1 MTESTM
7 TAAELAAAGRAALIA
22 GDTVTARLRFREALE
37 IDPNHVEAL
46 LGMAAAVRPYRD
58 KREYLLRALSID
70 PNHSEARATLEHV
83 EARLAAGELLA
94 PTGVQVR
101 EREREEAVE
110 VTEPP
115 PVNAVTETET
125 LFCYRHPQR
134 ETGLRCISCSRP
146 ICPECARATPVGQI
160 CLECARERTPVN
172 YQVGPTQLLVA
183 GVVAVIYA
191 LFATFLAG
199 IAIGWA
205 GFFGFIVAFL
215 LGPMTGNAL
224 ARLVDWATGRKR
236 GRMLMIVVSVAYAC
250 GSLPYVAF
258 IILLGGFPL
267 ALLFFSI
274 IVVTTALAWLR

>member
-37 IDPNHVEAL
+37 LDPNYVEAL
-46 LGMAAAVRPYRD
+46 LGMATAVRPYRD
-58 KREYLLRALSID
+58 KREYLLRALAID
-70 PNHSEARATLEHV
+70 PNLAEARATLEQV

-101 EREREEAVE
+101 EQSETAV
-110 VTEPP
+110 VTEPSEP
-115 PVNAVTETET
+115 PAPSATET

-160 CLECARERTPVN
+160 CPDCARERMPVN
-172 YQVGPTQLLVA
+172 YQVAPIQLLIAGVVALLYGVIVTFVA
-183 GVVAVIYA
+183 GVV
-191 LFATFLAG
+191 
-199 IAIGWA
+199 IGWA

-224 ARLVDWATGRKR
+224 ARLIDWATGRKR
-236 GRMLMIVVSVAYAC
+236 GRLLMVVVSIAYSC
-250 GSLPYVAF
+250 GSLPYIGL

-267 ALLFFSI
+267 VLLFYSI

>member
-1 MTESTM
+1 MTESTI
-7 TAAELAAAGRAALIA
+7 TAAELVAAGRAALIA

-37 IDPNHVEAL
+37 IDPHSVDAL
-46 LGMAAAVRPYRD
+46 LGMATALRPYRD
-58 KREYLLRALSID
+58 KREYLLRALAVD
-70 PNHSEARATLEHV
+70 PENSEARATLEQV

-101 EREREEAVE
+101 EREEAAVE
-110 VTEPP
+110 EPP
-115 PVNAVTETET
+115 AAPVTPASET
-125 LFCYRHPQR
+125 LVCYRHPQR
-134 ETGLRCISCSRP
+134 ETGLRCISCGRP
-146 ICPECARATPVGQI
+146 ICTECARATPVGQI
-160 CLECARERTPVN
+160 CPECARERTPVN

-183 GVVAVIYA
+183 GVVALIYA
-191 LFATFLAG
+191 LLVTLVAG
-199 IAIGWA
+199 VVIGWA

-224 ARLVDWATGRKR
+224 SRLIDWATGRKR

-250 GSLPYVAF
+250 GSLPYIGF

>member
-7 TAAELAAAGRAALIA
+7 TAAELTAAGRAALIA

-46 LGMAAAVRPYRD
+46 LGMGAAVRPYRD
-58 KREYLLRALSID
+58 KREYLLRALQVD
-70 PNHSEARATLEHV
+70 PTNSEARTTLEYV

-101 EREREEAVE
+101 AYEEPIAT
-110 VTEPP
+110 TEPP
-115 PVNAVTETET
+115 PAEPLPET

-160 CLECARERTPVN
+160 CPECARERTPVN
-172 YQVGPTQLLVA
+172 YQVGPTQLFIAGVIALVYALIVTLIA
-183 GVVAVIYA
+183 GVV
-191 LFATFLAG
+191 
-199 IAIGWA
+199 IGWA

-236 GRMLMIVVSVAYAC
+236 GNILMIVVSVAYAC
-250 GSLPYVAF
+250 GSLPYIGY

-267 ALLFFSI
+267 ALLFYSI

>member
-7 TAAELAAAGRAALIA
+7 TAAELTAAGRAALIA

-37 IDPNHVEAL
+37 IDPNYVEAL

-58 KREYLLRALSID
+58 KREYLLRALAID
-70 PNHSEARATLEHV
+70 PNLTEARATLEQV
-83 EARLAAGELLA
+83 EAKLAAGELLA

-101 EREREEAVE
+101 EQNETAV
-110 VTEPP
+110 VTESAEPP
-115 PVNAVTETET
+115 ALPETET

-160 CLECARERTPVN
+160 CPDCARERTPVN
-172 YQVGPTQLLVA
+172 YQVGPTQLLIAGIVALLYGVIVTFVA
-183 GVVAVIYA
+183 GVV
-191 LFATFLAG
+191 
-199 IAIGWA
+199 IGWA

-224 ARLVDWATGRKR
+224 ARLIDWSTGRKR
-236 GRMLMIVVSVAYAC
+236 GRLLMIVVSIAYAC
-250 GSLPYVAF
+250 GSLPYIGL

-267 ALLFFSI
+267 VLLFYSI

>member
-1 MTESTM
+1 MTFETTS
-7 TAAELAAAGRAALIA
+7 TAAELTAAGRAALIA

-37 IDPNHVEAL
+37 IDPDHVDAL

-58 KREYLLRALSID
+58 KRDYLLRVLAID
-70 PNHSEARATLEHV
+70 PTHSEARATLEFV
-83 EARLAAGELLA
+83 EARLAAGDLLA

-101 EREREEAVE
+101 EDVAEPT

-115 PVNAVTETET
+115 PAEPLPTQEEVLV
-125 LFCYRHPQR
+125 CYRHPQR
-134 ETGLRCISCSRP
+134 ETGLRCISCGRL
-146 ICPECARATPVGQI
+146 ICPECAHATPVGQI
-160 CLECARERTPVN
+160 CPECVRERTPVN
-172 YQVGPTQLLVA
+172 YQVEPAQLLVA
-183 GVVAVIYA
+183 GIVSLIYA
-191 LFATFLAG
+191 LLVTLVAG
-199 IAIGWA
+199 VVIGWA

-224 ARLVDWATGRKR
+224 TRALDWATGRKR

-250 GSLPYVAF
+250 GSLPYIGF

>member
-37 IDPNHVEAL
+37 LDPNYVEAL
-46 LGMAAAVRPYRD
+46 LGMATAVRPYRD
-58 KREYLLRALSID
+58 KREYLLRALAID
-70 PNHSEARATLEHV
+70 PNLAEARATLEQV

-94 PTGVQVR
+94 PTSVQVR
-101 EREREEAVE
+101 EQSETAV
-110 VTEPP
+110 VTEPSEP
-115 PVNAVTETET
+115 PAPSEMET

-160 CLECARERTPVN
+160 CPDCARERMPVN
-172 YQVGPTQLLVA
+172 YQVAPIQLLIAGVVALLYGVIVTFVA
-183 GVVAVIYA
+183 GVV
-191 LFATFLAG
+191 
-199 IAIGWA
+199 IGWA

-224 ARLVDWATGRKR
+224 ARLIDWATGRKR
-236 GRMLMIVVSVAYAC
+236 GRLLMVVVSIAYSC
-250 GSLPYVAF
+250 GSLPYIGL

-267 ALLFFSI
+267 VLLFYSI

>member
-22 GDTVTARLRFREALE
+22 GDTVTARFRFREALE
-37 IDPNHVEAL
+37 LDPNYVEAL

-58 KREYLLRALSID
+58 KREYLLRALAID
-70 PNHSEARATLEHV
+70 PNLAEARATLEQV

-101 EREREEAVE
+101 EQSETAV
-110 VTEPP
+110 VTEPSEP
-115 PVNAVTETET
+115 PAPSETET

-160 CLECARERTPVN
+160 CPDCARERMPVN
-172 YQVGPTQLLVA
+172 YQVGPTQILIAGIVALLYGVIVTFVA
-183 GVVAVIYA
+183 GVV
-191 LFATFLAG
+191 
-199 IAIGWA
+199 IGWA

-224 ARLVDWATGRKR
+224 ARLIDWSTGRKR
-236 GRMLMIVVSVAYAC
+236 GRLLMIVVSIAYAC
-250 GSLPYVAF
+250 GSLPYIGL

-267 ALLFFSI
+267 VLLFYSI

>member
-1 MTESTM
+1 MTESTI
-7 TAAELAAAGRAALIA
+7 TAAELTAAGRAALIA

-37 IDPNHVEAL
+37 IDPHHVDAL

-58 KREYLLRALSID
+58 KREYLLRALD
-70 PNHSEARATLEHV
+70 VEPDNSEARATLAQV

-101 EREREEAVE
+101 DREEPAVARE
-110 VTEPP
+110 APLAPVEP
-115 PVNAVTETET
+115 ATET
-125 LFCYRHPQR
+125 LVCYRHPQR
-134 ETGLRCISCSRP
+134 ETGLRCISCGRP

-160 CLECARERTPVN
+160 CPECARERTPVN
-172 YQVGPTQLLVA
+172 YQVGPAQLLVA
-183 GVVAVIYA
+183 GVVALVYA
-191 LFATFLAG
+191 LIVTLAAG
-199 IAIGWA
+199 VVIGWA

-224 ARLVDWATGRKR
+224 SRLVDWATGRKR

-250 GSLPYVAF
+250 GSLPYIGFV
-258 IILLGGFPL
+258 ILIGGFPL
-267 ALLFFSI
+267 ALLFYSI

>member
-1 MTESTM
+1 MTESTI
-7 TAAELAAAGRAALIA
+7 TAAELVAAGRAALIA

-37 IDPNHVEAL
+37 IDPHCVDAL
-46 LGMAAAVRPYRD
+46 LGMATALRPYRD
-58 KREYLLRALSID
+58 KREYLLRALAVD
-70 PNHSEARATLEHV
+70 PENSEARATLEQV

-101 EREREEAVE
+101 EREEAAVE
-110 VTEPP
+110 
-115 PVNAVTETET
+115 ETPAASVMPASET
-125 LFCYRHPQR
+125 LVCYRHPQR
-134 ETGLRCISCSRP
+134 ETGLRCISCGRP

-160 CLECARERTPVN
+160 CPECARERTPVN

-183 GVVAVIYA
+183 GVVVLIYA
-191 LFATFLAG
+191 LLVTLVAG
-199 IAIGWA
+199 VVIGWA

-215 LGPMTGNAL
+215 LGPMTGNL
-224 ARLVDWATGRKR
+224 LSRLIDWATGRKR

-250 GSLPYVAF
+250 GSLPYIGF

>member
-7 TAAELAAAGRAALIA
+7 MAAELVAAGRAALIA

-37 IDPNHVEAL
+37 IDPNYVEAL

-58 KREYLLRALSID
+58 KREYLLRALAID
-70 PNHSEARATLEHV
+70 PNLAEARATLEQV
-83 EARLAAGELLA
+83 EARLAVGELLA

-101 EREREEAVE
+101 EQPETAV
-110 VTEPP
+110 VTEPSEP
-115 PVNAVTETET
+115 PAPPETEA

-160 CLECARERTPVN
+160 CPDCARERMPVN
-172 YQVGPTQLLVA
+172 YQVAPIQLLIAAIVALLYGVIVTFVA
-183 GVVAVIYA
+183 GVV
-191 LFATFLAG
+191 
-199 IAIGWA
+199 IGWA

-224 ARLVDWATGRKR
+224 ARLIDWSTGRKR
-236 GRMLMIVVSVAYAC
+236 GRLLMIVVSIAYAC
-250 GSLPYVAF
+250 GSLPYIGL

-267 ALLFFSI
+267 VLLFYSI